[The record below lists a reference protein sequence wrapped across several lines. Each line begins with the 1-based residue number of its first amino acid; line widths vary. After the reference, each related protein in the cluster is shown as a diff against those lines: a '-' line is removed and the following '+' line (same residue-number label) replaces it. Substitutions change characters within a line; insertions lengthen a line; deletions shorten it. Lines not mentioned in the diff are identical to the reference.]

1 MKLITKLV
9 AISTLLVVVSM
20 GCETTN
26 INSMYGRAK
35 VKNPD
40 NIQLSDDLVL
50 SLASDIEL
58 LFANRMEGG
67 WIARRIS
74 ATIRMVSIAAIGG
87 IGVSAH
93 AEREL
98 KTGLALTAGIIP
110 GLQRIWQAAEDSGA
124 YRQGLVMISDAVSDY
139 GLAIATAGEVV
150 NNDSLSVSGA
160 KLFKRVSSTLAVV
173 TDTIS
178 GNIPRLKDHI
188 IAEEGVIRIP

>member
-1 MKLITKLV
+1 MLSVMVIVLSLT
-9 AISTLLVVVSM
+9 T
-20 GCETTN
+20 GCVTN
-26 INSMYGRAK
+26 IDSIYERAK

-58 LFANRMEGG
+58 LFADRMERG

-74 ATIRMVSIAAIGG
+74 ETIKIVSISTIGG
-87 IGVSAH
+87 LGVSSH

-110 GLQRIWQAAEDSGA
+110 GLQKIWQTAEDSGA

-139 GLAIATAGEVV
+139 GLEIAKAGETVS
-150 NNDSLSVSGA
+150 NDSLSVSGA

-188 IAEEGVIRIP
+188 IAEEGVEG